1 MRLTEEDKGLQ
12 VARVLN
18 EKKSVL
24 EEKNRE
30 IENITAT
37 LTTELMQLRENIT
50 QAKWELGNNN
60 EKMEKMQKYQEK
72 LNKQLLIKDTEIFN
86 LKEALEDVKRKTEF
100 KSNLERSFEFLQNQF
115 QMKVDEIERLKKRLG
130 IDEKNRRP
138 SREKKIV

>member
-1 MRLTEEDKGLQ
+1 M
-12 VARVLN
+12 ARVLN

-72 LNKQLLIKDTEIFN
+72 LSEYHQSLANVGPIRTN
-86 LKEALEDVKRKTEF
+86 
-100 KSNLERSFEFLQNQF
+100 
-115 QMKVDEIERLKKRLG
+115 
-130 IDEKNRRP
+130 
-138 SREKKIV
+138 